1 MNLPRTRFAHRQHH
15 RVWAAARP
23 RPRAHVPA
31 VRRRVWAAALLAVAV
46 LGLAACSGGDGG
58 GSAVSA
64 TTAAPAAPRPSSPAR
79 LTIVA
84 PRNGQTVKEGAE
96 LRLGLA
102 GAKIVNQTTT
112 RIQGDEGHIH
122 LLVDG
127 KLVNMNYGLR
137 QRLPELAPGQHVLQ
151 AEFVAAD
158 HAPFDPRILT
168 QAAFT
173 VAG

>member
-1 MNLPRTRFAHRQHH
+1 MNLPRTRVAHRQR

-23 RPRAHVPA
+23 RLRAHVPA

-64 TTAAPAAPRPSSPAR
+64 TTAAPAAPRPSSPAK

-137 QRLPELAPGQHVLQ
+137 QRLPELTPGQHVLQ
-151 AEFVAAD
+151 VEFVAAD

>member
-1 MNLPRTRFAHRQHH
+1 MNRHLPRTR
-15 RVWAAARP
+15 
-23 RPRAHVPA
+23 A
-31 VRRRVWAAALLAVAV
+31 VRRRRLGARAAALLAVAV

-58 GSAVSA
+58 GSGAPA
-64 TTAAPAAPRPSSPAR
+64 TTAASAAPRPSSPAK
-79 LTIVA
+79 LTILT
-84 PRNGQTVKEGAE
+84 PHNGQTVKEDSE
-96 LRLGLA
+96 LRLGLD

-137 QRLPELAPGQHVLQ
+137 QRLPELTPGHHVLQ
-151 AEFVAAD
+151 VEFVAAD

-173 VAG
+173 VTG